1 MNDVYNLFHLLFNY
15 ICIQKEEKENPLEF
29 EIQFEIR
36 SKCDLCCAIL
46 GVYVIFVMQLLLTP
60 FAVASCRISL
70 QFIQH
75 HAYIF
80 IFQLGIFP

>member
-1 MNDVYNLFHLLFNY
+1 MYAKSRKKKSQLQSKKKTF
-15 ICIQKEEKENPLEF
+15 LEF
-29 EIQFEIR
+29 KIKLEIR

-46 GVYVIFVMQLLLTP
+46 GVYVIFVMQLPLDP
-60 FAVASCRISL
+60 FCSRRISL

-80 IFQLGIFP
+80 IFQLDIFP